1 MRFTRVFR
9 QSFYDSFEYVGEKP
23 LRGIDLLGKKMN
35 YPALGTRGKSTQKDY
50 KSQKSINEMVVK
62 RLCPI
67 REYFSIIFIAYNL

>member
-35 YPALGTRGKSTQKDY
+35 YPALGTMGNRNRRPDI
-50 KSQKSINEMVVK
+50 KSINEMVVK

>member
-9 QSFYDSFEYVGEKP
+9 LSFYDSFEYVGEKP

-35 YPALGTRGKSTQKDY
+35 YPALGTWGDRKVY
-50 KSQKSINEMVVK
+50 YPQKSINEMVVK

-67 REYFSIIFIAYNL
+67 REYFSIFIAYNL